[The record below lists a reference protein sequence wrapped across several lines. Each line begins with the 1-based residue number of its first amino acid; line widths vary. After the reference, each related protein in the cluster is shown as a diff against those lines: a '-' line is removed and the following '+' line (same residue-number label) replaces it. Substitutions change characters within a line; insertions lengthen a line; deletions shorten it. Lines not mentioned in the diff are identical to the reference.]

1 MLSPDY
7 LRQITEGAE
16 ENASKLHQK
25 IITLIIS
32 RMVRRLERREDY
44 LFTPID
50 RWQIETIQES
60 GYLLEDI
67 QKEISSHLRIQYNE
81 VKNRM
86 EEAGIKAIEYDNE
99 VYKAAGLSPTPLKQA
114 PHLIRLMQ
122 RIMKL
127 LMGNCGTLH
136 GQPSMPHSRRLLRN
150 VIWRMRRSLEMY
162 NRYRE
167 R

>member
-86 EEAGIKAIEYDNE
+86 EEAGIKAIE
-99 VYKAAGLSPTPLKQA
+99 
-114 PHLIRLMQ
+114 
-122 RIMKL
+122 
-127 LMGNCGTLH
+127 
-136 GQPSMPHSRRLLRN
+136 
-150 VIWRMRRSLEMY
+150 
-162 NRYRE
+162 
-167 R
+167 